1 MNTLILVLF
10 TTLAFSQDFVFDKE
24 KGRALPSYIG
34 QIKLMKGKVY
44 KKNAEG
50 TQEISNG
57 ERFRKNDIVITDDK
71 SFARIQIVDD
81 TLISIG
87 PKSEF
92 RFDDFDFK
100 DKMDR
105 KLEFTLLKG
114 QLTGNIK
121 NKAKPGDI
129 RFKTKYTSMG
139 VRGTYVLM
147 NHQTNNSLD
156 IAEYALLSGKIDV
169 EDSNKRVLPLKKGE
183 RLVLVHDS
191 TRQIADSEKIPLPDE
206 EFRRLEAMDVNE
218 ESEFKPFLPFFN
230 INDISSSSPL
240 YQIVNTSASPQ
251 ATEVSPVTAKRKE
264 KSFSL
269 DEKLDQLNQKLR
281 ENQKR
286 R

>member
-1 MNTLILVLF
+1 MNTFILVLF
-10 TTLAFSQDFVFDKE
+10 SALAFSQDFVFDKE
-24 KGRALPSYIG
+24 KGRAIPSYIG

-44 KKNAEG
+44 KKNSEG

-57 ERFRKNDIVITDDK
+57 ERFKKNDIVITDDK

-92 RFDDFDFK
+92 RFDNFDFK

-105 KLEFTLLKG
+105 KLEFTLMKG

-147 NHQTNNSLD
+147 NHQTKNSLD
-156 IAEYALLSGKIDV
+156 IAEYALLSGKIEVQDF
-169 EDSNKRVLPLKKGE
+169 NKRVLPLKKGE
-183 RLVLVHDS
+183 RLVLIHDS
-191 TRQIADSEKIPLPDE
+191 TRQIADSEKLPLSEE
-206 EFRRLEAMDVNE
+206 EFKKLEASGLNE

-230 INDISSSSPL
+230 INDVSSSSPL

-251 ATEVSPVTAKRKE
+251 ATEVTPVTAKRKE